1 MNKWNQ
7 LLVLLDRVFGF
18 EEKKSSTYRKVKQ
31 FYDERTGEHVVL
43 LEYRVRVEP
52 GISTDQRK
60 QKLAL
65 IQQLNQRSAENRD

>member
-18 EEKKSSTYRKVKQ
+18 EEKKSSTYRKVSQ

-52 GISTDQRK
+52 GVSMDKRK
-60 QKLAL
+60 QNYAM
-65 IQQLNQRSAENRD
+65 IQQLRQRSAVK